1 MLSYIAR
8 RVLLMIPTLLG
19 IMVINFVVTQAAP
32 GGPVE
37 TLIARIK
44 GEYVDPTARFGGGGE
59 GGEVR
64 NQQQQQTIEDRG
76 APSKYRGA
84 RGLDPEFI
92 KEIEKQF
99 GFDKPM
105 HIRFIDMMG
114 RYLRF
119 DFGES
124 YFRDRKVVDLI
135 IDKFPVSITIGF
147 WTTLFTYLIAI
158 PLGIAKAV
166 EDGTRFDV
174 WTSATVIIGNAI
186 PEFLFAI
193 FLIVVFAGGSYFDW
207 FPLRGLLSEEFSQ
220 FGFAQCATDL
230 SCVGDYLWHITLPV
244 AAMVIGG
251 YAGLTMLTKNSFID
265 EINKQYVTTA
275 RAKGLSEGR
284 VLYGHVFR
292 NAMLLV
298 IAGFPGALI
307 GILFAGTMF
316 IELIFSLDGLG
327 LLGFEAALN
336 RDYSIMFATLYAFG
350 LFGLFMALVSDLTYT
365 MIDPRIDFESRE
377 V

>member
-1 MLSYIAR
+1 MLAYIAR
-8 RVLLMIPTLLG
+8 RVLLMIPTLFG
-19 IMVINFVVTQAAP
+19 IMVINFFVTQAAP

-37 TLIARIK
+37 TLLARVK
-44 GEYVDPTARFGGGGE
+44 GEYVDPTARFGGGD
-59 GGEVR
+59 GGEIR
-64 NQQQQQTIEDRG
+64 NQQQQQLTLDDR
-76 APSKYRGA
+76 AVTTKYRGA

-92 KEIEKQF
+92 KEIERQF
-99 GFDKPM
+99 GFDKPI

-119 DFGES
+119 DFGKS
-124 YFRDRKVVDLI
+124 YFRDRNVVDLV
-135 IDKFPVSITIGF
+135 IDKMPVSITIGF

-166 EDGTRFDV
+166 QDGTRFDV
-174 WTSATVIIGNAI
+174 WTSAAVIVGNAI

-193 FLIVVFAGGSYFDW
+193 FLIVVFAGGQYFHW
-207 FPLRGLLSEEFSQ
+207 FPLRGLLSPEFSQ
-220 FGFAQCATDL
+220 YGFTACATNL
-230 SCVGDYLWHITLPV
+230 SCIKDYFWHLTLPL

-265 EINKQYVTTA
+265 EINKQYVITA
-275 RAKGLSEGR
+275 RAKGLGEGR

-307 GILFAGTMF
+307 GILFAGTIF

-327 LLGFEAALN
+327 LLSFEAALN
-336 RDYSIMFATLYAFG
+336 RDYSIMFATLYFFSLAG
-350 LFGLFMALVSDLTYT
+350 LLMTLVSDLTYT

>member
-1 MLSYIAR
+1 MLAYIAR
-8 RVLLMIPTLLG
+8 RVLLMIPTLFG
-19 IMVINFVVTQAAP
+19 IMVINFFVTQAAP

-37 TLIARIK
+37 TLLARVK

-64 NQQQQQTIEDRG
+64 TQQQQQTLEDRG

-99 GFDKPM
+99 GFDKPI
-105 HIRFIDMMG
+105 HIRFVEMMG

-119 DFGES
+119 DFGTS
-124 YFRDRKVVDLI
+124 YFRDRSVVDLV
-135 IDKFPVSITIGF
+135 IDKMPVSITIGF

-166 EDGTRFDV
+166 EDGKRFDV
-174 WTSATVIIGNAI
+174 WTSAAVIVGNAI

-193 FLIVVFAGGSYFDW
+193 FLIVVFAGGQYFHW
-207 FPLRGLLSEEFSQ
+207 FPLRGLLSPEYSQ
-220 FGFAQCATDL
+220 YGFIACATDL
-230 SCVGDYLWHITLPV
+230 GCIKDYFWHLTLPLG
-244 AAMVIGG
+244 AMVIGG

-265 EINKQYVTTA
+265 EINKQYVITA
-275 RAKGLSEGR
+275 RAKGLGEGR

-307 GILFAGTMF
+307 GILFAGTVF

-336 RDYSIMFATLYAFG
+336 RDYSIMFATLYFFSLAG
-350 LFGLFMALVSDLTYT
+350 LLMTLISDLTYT